1 MYQKDPCLSV
11 DRSPHSPHNIIPA
24 LIKKKAVVL
33 DVGCN
38 TGFLGKR
45 LRKRGNLTDG
55 VDINKASLAEARK
68 YYRRVYVKDLSK
80 EKLGLN
86 KNLYDYIIFSD
97 ILEREESGEFILE
110 KLPFM
115 ADSKNAF
122 IFLEGKL
129 NKPVLDAFRK
139 SRAEI
144 NVFEIPKERKERFN
158 TFLFANDFGSR
169 DKLNLWIHFRQALQA
184 EVSLEEMTG
193 VLFWKMKDIVVK
205 KSFGK
210 FSEAELKNFLSQIS
224 TLLPKSRGEGK
235 DAEAALEQ
243 FLLEAF

>member
-97 ILEREESGEFILE
+97 ILEH
-110 KLPFM
+110 LPRPDLLLL
-115 ADSKNAF
+115 DSKKYLKKRGQIIVSLPNIAR
-122 IFLEGKL
+122 LEIRLKL
-129 NKPVLDAFRK
+129 LLGCFNYQPGILGEDHLRFYTRK
-139 SRAEI
+139 SALVMLQNCGYQVLE
-144 NVFEIPKERKERFN
+144 VIPTGLGHTIKILP
-158 TFLFANDFGSR
+158 TLFAFQFIYVCS
-169 DKLNLWIHFRQALQA
+169 
-184 EVSLEEMTG
+184 
-193 VLFWKMKDIVVK
+193 
-205 KSFGK
+205 
-210 FSEAELKNFLSQIS
+210 KNTQQ
-224 TLLPKSRGEGK
+224 T
-235 DAEAALEQ
+235 D
-243 FLLEAF
+243 